1 MSNAPRIVRLHG
13 RIFLDFDIHTVTGLH
28 IGGSPGTLAIGNVD
42 NPVIRDPLSG
52 APYVPGSSL
61 RGKMRS
67 QQEKHMGKPQN
78 TRIGQGVSIHTC
90 KNAEEYASC
99 ELCRAFGIPGEN
111 PHSETSRL
119 VVRDAFLT
127 PASRDDLNQLRTDL
141 PYTEVKWE
149 AAIDR
154 VTSAATPR
162 QQERVPAGA
171 VFKGALTFQS
181 I

>member
-1 MSNAPRIVRLHG
+1 LS
-13 RIFLDFDIHTVTGLH
+13 
-28 IGGSPGTLAIGNVD
+28 IGNVD
-42 NPVIRDPLSG
+42 NPVIRDPLTRR
-52 APYVPGSSL
+52 PYIPGSSL

-67 QQEKHMGKPQN
+67 QMEKQYGRPQN
-78 TRIGQGVSIHTC
+78 NRVGQVWIHTC
-90 KNAEEYASC
+90 KDANEYRGC
-99 ELCRAFGIPGEN
+99 NVCKTFGIPGEN

-119 VVRDAFLT
+119 VVRDALLLEES
-127 PASRDDLNQLRTDL
+127 AAKLEAARTDL

-171 VFKGALTFQS
+171 AFEGELIFS
-181 I
+181 LY